1 MRYDFFQNGES
12 VLPAHVNIQQHE
24 IGVELLVKRE
34 SFARVS
40 RRYHL
45 LVAGF
50 LENSGEKLDVLLL
63 IVDDKNPGGPVPPRG
78 AGG

>member
-1 MRYDFFQNGES
+1 MRYDFFQNGEA

-34 SFARVS
+34 SFARVG
-40 RRYHL
+40 RRNYL
-45 LVAGF
+45 LVAGL

-63 IVDDKNPGGPVPPRG
+63 IVDDENPGGSVPPWG
-78 AGG
+78 AGL